1 MPSRH
6 AFLRKRISQAMED
19 FQRESE
25 TVLHVDEDFNSAES
39 SDESKPKRQ
48 RSAGKT
54 NKYDVLT
61 LQLHISAN
69 S

>member
-6 AFLRKRISQAMED
+6 AFLREFHRQWGGGV
-19 FQRESE
+19 QRESE
-25 TVLHVDEDFNSAES
+25 TVLHVDEDSNSAES

-54 NKYDVLT
+54 KNYDVST
-61 LQLHISAN
+61 LQLYSSAN